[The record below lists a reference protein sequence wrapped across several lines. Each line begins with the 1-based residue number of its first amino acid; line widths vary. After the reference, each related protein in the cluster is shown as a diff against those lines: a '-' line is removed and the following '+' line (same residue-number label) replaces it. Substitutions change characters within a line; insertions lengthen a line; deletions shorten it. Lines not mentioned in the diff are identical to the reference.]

1 MKIRP
6 EYVNSAKCIDFAE
19 QLITTKTITKIHRKH
34 LIEVMELSRNSYL
47 MIELLN
53 TLQIEE

>member
-6 EYVNSAKCIDFAE
+6 EYVNSAKCVDFAE
-19 QLITTKTITKIHRKH
+19 QLITTKTITKIYRNH
-34 LIEVMELSRNSYL
+34 LIEVMKLSRNSNK

-53 TLQIEE
+53 TLT